1 MTDGLS
7 HGGND
12 TEVVGTDSEAV
23 GISSRYN
30 GLAGSVVLGT
40 EDGVLRHAEAERRV
54 ESTLSEGALELL
66 AAHKSVKGCRGNCR
80 SLDGVRKPGDDD
92 IVIETDNEGV
102 TIVDVGRNLVNWRG
116 ASSSVSAEIGPNAS
130 SSASSGNGLIS
141 GSGCLSPG
149 GSSSG
154 GIARSRGGNGE
165 IEGGLRGEDFRLQNL
180 SAHSTVVGVGTAGNL
195 VGAVDIG
202 GSAEFEVCEVSG
214 EIHLV
219 LDGGHFGTS
228 DVAISG
234 DVSIF
239 AGNTQNILSSESC
252 GRRVRG
258 SPVGEADVGVEG
270 NNCDLLI
277 VQRKSRSEDVG
288 SPPGAGGDSVRAD
301 GARCNS
307 YGGGAE
313 GRHTVDIDRVGEGR
327 YSHLDC
333 GIIIGGCRI
342 AVTDQHTGVVN
353 RSRGGGGGDHE
364 GSPTRR
370 SGSGRWGSSSW
381 RHGIDVA
388 LEAAALLKSQYR
400 CRCGNTRIPAVSN
413 RSSATYSIRV
423 DGIESA
429 LIREDEGNDLARD
442 GTSLCSPFNGL
453 GGCLSNSS

>member
-23 GISSRYN
+23 GKSSSN

-40 EDGVLRHAEAERRV
+40 EDGVLRHAEAESRV
-54 ESTLSEGALELL
+54 EGTHSECALELL
-66 AAHKSVKGCRGNCR
+66 AAHKSVKGSSDSRENSR

-102 TIVDVGRNLVNWRG
+102 TIVDVGRNLVNCRG
-116 ASSSVSAEIGPNAS
+116 ANSSASAEIGPNAKG
-130 SSASSGNGLIS
+130 SASSGNGLS
-141 GSGCLSPG
+141 TGSDRLSPG

-154 GIARSRGGNGE
+154 GIASSRVGNGE
-165 IEGGLRGEDFRLQNL
+165 IEGGLRGEDFRLHNL
-180 SAHSTVVGVGTAGNL
+180 SADSTVVGVGTAGNL

-219 LDGGHFGTS
+219 LDGGHFGSS

-252 GRRVRG
+252 VRG
-258 SPVGEADVGVEG
+258 SPVFEADVGVEG
-270 NNCDLLI
+270 NNCGLLI

-288 SPPGAGGDSVRAD
+288 SPPGTGVDSVRAD
-301 GARCNS
+301 GVSCNS
-307 YGGGAE
+307 HGCGAE
-313 GRHTVDIDRVGEGR
+313 GRHTVDIDVSSSWSRAGEGR

-333 GIIIGGCRI
+333 GPIIG
-342 AVTDQHTGVVN
+342 AN
-353 RSRGGGGGDHE
+353 L
-364 GSPTRR
+364 
-370 SGSGRWGSSSW
+370 
-381 RHGIDVA
+381 ID
-388 LEAAALLKSQYR
+388 
-400 CRCGNTRIPAVSN
+400 
-413 RSSATYSIRV
+413 
-423 DGIESA
+423 
-429 LIREDEGNDLARD
+429 
-442 GTSLCSPFNGL
+442 
-453 GGCLSNSS
+453 

>member
-23 GISSRYN
+23 GSSSRYN

-54 ESTLSEGALELL
+54 EGTLSEGALELL
-66 AAHKSVKGCRGNCR
+66 AAHKSVKGCRSNRC

-102 TIVDVGRNLVNWRG
+102 TIVDVGRNLVNCRG
-116 ASSSVSAEIGPNAS
+116 ANSSVSAEIGPNAKG
-130 SSASSGNGLIS
+130 SASSGNGLS
-141 GSGCLSPG
+141 TGSDRLSPA
-149 GSSSG
+149 GSSSN
-154 GIARSRGGNGE
+154 GIASSRGGNCE
-165 IEGGLRGEDFRLQNL
+165 IEGGLRGEDFRLHNL
-180 SAHSTVVGVGTAGNL
+180 SADSTVVGVGTAGNL

-252 GRRVRG
+252 VRG

-270 NNCDLLI
+270 NNCGLLI

-288 SPPGAGGDSVRAD
+288 SPPGTGVANVRAD
-301 GARCNS
+301 GVSCNS
-307 YGGGAE
+307 HGCGAE
-313 GRHTVDIDRVGEGR
+313 GRHTVDIDVSSSWSRAGEGR

-333 GIIIGGCRI
+333 GPIIG
-342 AVTDQHTGVVN
+342 VSVMDQHTGVVN
-353 RSRGGGGGDHE
+353 LASGGGGGDHE

-370 SGSGRWGSSSW
+370 SGGGRWDSGSW
-381 RHGIDVA
+381 RHEIGVA
-388 LEAAALLKSQYR
+388 LEAAALRKSQYR
-400 CRCGNTRIPAVSN
+400 CR
-413 RSSATYSIRV
+413 
-423 DGIESA
+423 
-429 LIREDEGNDLARD
+429 
-442 GTSLCSPFNGL
+442 
-453 GGCLSNSS
+453 